1 MGETFT
7 ANIKADQMSKLKLVS
22 EVPTENQI
30 KRAIISYLLYK
41 GCLVL
46 RVNSGAAK
54 GQYKDRRGNVK
65 ERFMRF
71 TQWFT
76 SGLTFKEGQ
85 AGVADILAI
94 HNGLPVAIETK
105 RPGNTPTPAQQR
117 FLDEWTAHGGVS
129 IVAQS
134 VEDVQKVL
142 E

>member
-1 MGETFT
+1 MT
-7 ANIKADQMSKLKLVS
+7 KLKLVS

-71 TQWFT
+71 TQWHSSGVTFT
-76 SGLTFKEGQ
+76 EGQ
-85 AGVADILAI
+85 AGVSDILALWP
-94 HNGLPVAIETK
+94 NPESGDCWLLAIETK